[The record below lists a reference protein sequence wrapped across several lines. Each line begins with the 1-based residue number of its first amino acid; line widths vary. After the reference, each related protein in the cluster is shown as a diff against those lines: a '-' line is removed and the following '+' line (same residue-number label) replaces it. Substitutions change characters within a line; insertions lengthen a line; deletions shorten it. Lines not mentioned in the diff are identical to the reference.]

1 MTRIRQQLIFILPVA
16 LLVANVFAW
25 QVVWRETPRGILTV
39 AFLDIGQGDAIY
51 IEAPNG
57 NQVLVD
63 GGGGRQI
70 LRALG
75 EVMPFYDHSLD
86 VVIATHPD
94 ADHIGGLS
102 FVLDRFAVG
111 AVLEPGVESDTNVYQ
126 EFKRRVDDGLPRVA
140 GGPPCLQPCEAGKA
154 GARLHTLARRGLRLR
169 LDREVTLDILFPD
182 QDPTTWETNTASIVA
197 RLVYGDTAFLLTG
210 DSPIKIEKY
219 LLARDGKNLQAD
231 VLKAGHHGSRTS
243 TAPEYAAAV
252 KPQYAVISAGKNN
265 RYGHPH
271 REVLDTLTKLGATIL
286 RTDEAGTIIM
296 QTDGKELRVK

>member
-1 MTRIRQQLIFILPVA
+1 MIKIRQYLIFILPSLLFLSNA
-16 LLVANVFAW
+16 LTWYVL
-25 QVVWRETPRGILTV
+25 WRETPTGLLTV

-63 GGGGRQI
+63 GGSGRQI

-86 VVIATHPD
+86 VVIGTHPD
-94 ADHIGGLS
+94 ADHIGGLP

-111 AVLEPGVESDTNVYQ
+111 AVLEPGVGSDTNVYR
-126 EFKRRVDDGLPRVA
+126 EFKKRASDGRRIHL
-140 GGPPCLQPCEAGKA
+140 
-154 GARLHTLARRGLRLR
+154 LARRGLRLR

-182 QDPTTWETNTASIVA
+182 QEMIGWETNTASIVA
-197 RLVYGDTAFLLTG
+197 RLVYGDTSFFLTG
-210 DSPIKIEKY
+210 DSPIKIEKH
-219 LLARDGKNLQAD
+219 LLARDGRNLKTA

-243 TAPEYAAAV
+243 TSAEYVSAV
-252 KPQYAVISAGKNN
+252 QPQYAVISVGQNN

-271 REVLDTLTKLGATIL
+271 QEVLDILTKIDATIL
-286 RTDEAGTIIM
+286 RTDRRGTIIFRS
-296 QTDGKELRVK
+296 DGMNLTYD